1 MIISTIVAVSEN
13 NVIGKDNNL
22 PWRLSND
29 LKYFK
34 KTTQGHTIVLGRKN
48 YDSIGR
54 PLPNRT
60 NIVITRQSD
69 LKIEGCIVMPSLES
83 AIEYAKA
90 NGEDELFIIGGA
102 QIYALAIP
110 LINKLYLTKV
120 HADVEGDVVFPEMG
134 EGWKEV
140 SSEDHKADEKNE
152 FDHSFVVYEKI

>member
-1 MIISTIVAVSEN
+1 MIISAIVAVSEN

-69 LKIEGCIVMPSLES
+69 LEIEGCIVMPSLES

-102 QIYALAIP
+102 QIYTLAMP
-110 LINKLYLTKV
+110 LIDKLYLTKV
-120 HADVEGDVVFPEMG
+120 HADVEGDVMFPEMG
-134 EGWKEV
+134 DGLKEV
-140 SSEDHKADEKNE
+140 SCEKHLADEKNE